1 MYPTNRWGD
10 KMEDKL
16 VTWIKKDGI
25 CTITMNS
32 PKTLNALS
40 SVLTANLEEAFE
52 DCFDETVRAVV
63 LTGNGKAFCA
73 GGDLQGMLDMG
84 APKWLQQVPKKLAV
98 VISTIREL
106 PKPVIA
112 AVNGPAMG
120 VGMSVAMAC
129 DLRIASDKATFVQAY
144 TSVGLSPDGAWT
156 LTVPRIIGL
165 SKAMEMLLLDKPVNA
180 EEALRT
186 GMISMVVPADSFIEE
201 TDKLAAKL
209 ASGPTLAFARGKQL
223 INRSLL
229 RELECQM
236 ENERLSIM
244 AGGASNDF
252 IEGTD
257 AVFKK
262 RKPEFNGR

>member
-1 MYPTNRWGD
+1 
-10 KMEDKL
+10 MEERL
-16 VTWIKKDGI
+16 VTWIKKEGV

-40 SVLTANLEEAFE
+40 SGLTAGLEEAFE
-52 DCFDETVRAVV
+52 DCFDESIRAVV

-73 GGDLQGMLDMG
+73 GGDLQGMLEMG
-84 APKWLQQVPKKLAV
+84 APLWLQQVPKKLAV

-129 DLRIASDKATFVQAY
+129 DLRIASDKASFVQAY
-144 TSVGLSPDGAWT
+144 TSVGLSPDGAWS
-156 LTVPRIIGL
+156 LTVPRIVGL
-165 SKAMEMLLLDKPVNA
+165 SKAMEMLLLDTPVKA
-180 EEALRT
+180 DEALRL
-186 GMISMVVPADSFIEE
+186 GMVSMIVPAESFAGE
-201 TDKLAAKL
+201 TEKLALKL

-229 RELECQM
+229 GTIECQM
-236 ENERLSIM
+236 ELERQTIM
-244 AGGASNDF
+244 AGGASADF
-252 IEGTD
+252 AEGAD
-257 AVFKK
+257 SVFKK
-262 RKPEFNGR
+262 RKPQFTGR

>member
-1 MYPTNRWGD
+1 
-10 KMEDKL
+10 MEEKL
-16 VTWIKKDGI
+16 ATWIKQDGV

-40 SVLTANLEEAFE
+40 SGLTAALEEAFE
-52 DCFDETVRAVV
+52 DCFDNAVRAVV

-73 GGDLQGMLDMG
+73 GGDLQGMLETG
-84 APKWLQQVPKKLAV
+84 AVKWLQQVPKKLAV
-98 VISTIREL
+98 VITAIREL

-129 DLRIASDKATFVQAY
+129 DLRVASDKASFVQSY

-156 LTVPRIIGL
+156 LTVPRAIGI
-165 SKAMEMLLLDKPVNA
+165 SKAMEMLLLDTPLNA
-180 EEALRT
+180 EEAMRL
-186 GMISMVVPADSFIEE
+186 GMVSRVFSSETFTEE
-201 TDKLAAKL
+201 TDKLARKL
-209 ASGPTLAFARGKQL
+209 AAGPTLAYARGKEL

-229 RELECQM
+229 GTLECQM
-236 ENERLSIM
+236 ELERRTIM
-244 AGGASNDF
+244 AGGGSQDF
-252 IEGTD
+252 AEGAD

-262 RKPEFNGR
+262 RRPEFKGR

>member
-1 MYPTNRWGD
+1 
-10 KMEDKL
+10 MEEKQ
-16 VTWIKKDGI
+16 VSWIKKEGI

-40 SVLTANLEEAFE
+40 SSLTAGLEEAFE
-52 DCFDETVRAVV
+52 DCFDESIRAVV
-63 LTGNGKAFCA
+63 LTGSGKAFCA
-73 GGDLQGMLDMG
+73 GGDLQGMLEMG

-98 VISTIREL
+98 VISAIREL

-129 DLRIASDKATFVQAY
+129 DLRIASDKASFVQAY
-144 TSVGLSPDGAWT
+144 TSVGLSPDGAWS
-156 LTVPRIIGL
+156 LTVPRIVGL

-180 EEALRT
+180 EEALKS
-186 GMISMVVPADSFIEE
+186 GMVSIVVPSESFEEE
-201 TDKLAAKL
+201 TAKLARKL

-236 ENERLSIM
+236 ENERLNIM
-244 AGGASNDF
+244 AGGGSADF
-252 IEGTD
+252 AEGVD

-262 RKPEFNGR
+262 RKPEFSGR

>member
-1 MYPTNRWGD
+1 
-10 KMEDKL
+10 MEEKQAS
-16 VTWIKKDGI
+16 WIKKDGI

-40 SVLTANLEEAFE
+40 ENLTTCLEEAFE
-52 DCFDETVRAVV
+52 DCFDESIRAVV
-63 LTGNGKAFCA
+63 LTGSGKAFCA
-73 GGDLQGMLDMG
+73 GGDLQGMLEMG

-98 VISTIREL
+98 VISAIRSL

-129 DLRIASDKATFVQAY
+129 DLRIASDRASFVQSY
-144 TSVGLSPDGAWT
+144 TSVGLSPDGAWS

-165 SKAMEMLLLDKPVNA
+165 SKAMEMLLLDTPVKA
-180 EEALRT
+180 EEALRL
-186 GMISMVVPADSFIEE
+186 GMVSMVVTAESFLEE
-201 TDKLAAKL
+201 TEKLAMKLAA
-209 ASGPTLAFARGKQL
+209 GPTMAFARGKQL

-236 ENERLSIM
+236 ENERQSIM
-244 AGGASNDF
+244 AGGASADF
-252 IEGTD
+252 AEGAD

-262 RKPEFNGR
+262 RKPEFTGR

>member
-1 MYPTNRWGD
+1 
-10 KMEDKL
+10 MEEKQAS
-16 VTWIKKDGI
+16 WIKKDGV

-40 SVLTANLEEAFE
+40 DNLTSCLEEAFE
-52 DCFDETVRAVV
+52 DCFDEKIRAVV
-63 LTGNGKAFCA
+63 LTGSGKAFCA
-73 GGDLQGMLDMG
+73 GGDLQGMLEMG

-98 VISTIREL
+98 VISAIRAL

-129 DLRIASDKATFVQAY
+129 DLRIASEKASFIQSY
-144 TSVGLSPDGAWT
+144 TSVGLTPDGAWS
-156 LTVPRIIGL
+156 LTVPRIVGL
-165 SKAMEMLLLDKPVNA
+165 SKAMEMLLLDTPVKA
-180 EEALRT
+180 EEALRL
-186 GMISMVVPADSFIEE
+186 GMVSMVVSAESFAEE
-201 TDKLAAKL
+201 TEKLAAKL
-209 ASGPTLAFARGKQL
+209 AAGPTMAFARGKHL

-236 ENERLSIM
+236 ENERQSIM
-244 AGGASNDF
+244 AGGASADF
-252 IEGTD
+252 AEGAD

-262 RKPEFNGR
+262 RKPEFSGR

>member
-1 MYPTNRWGD
+1 
-10 KMEDKL
+10 MEEQL

-40 SVLTANLEEAFE
+40 SGLTAGLEEAFE
-52 DCFDETVRAVV
+52 ECFDETVRTVV
-63 LTGNGKAFCA
+63 LTANGKAFCA
-73 GGDLQGMLDMG
+73 GGDLQGMLEMG
-84 APKWLQQVPKKLAV
+84 APKWLQQVPKRLAV

-144 TSVGLSPDGAWT
+144 TSVGLSPDGAWS
-156 LTVPRIIGL
+156 LTVPRIVGL

-180 EEALRT
+180 EEALRL
-186 GMISMVVPADSFIEE
+186 GLVSMVFAADSFVEE
-201 TDKLAAKL
+201 TDKLAKKL
-209 ASGPTLAFARGKQL
+209 ASGPTSAFARGKQL
-223 INRSLL
+223 INKSLL

-236 ENERLSIM
+236 ENERINIM
-244 AGGASNDF
+244 AGGASSDF
-252 IEGTD
+252 KEGVD

-262 RKPEFNGR
+262 RKPEFTGK

>member
-1 MYPTNRWGD
+1 MD
-10 KMEDKL
+10 
-16 VTWIKKDGI
+16 KKDGI

-40 SVLTANLEEAFE
+40 ENLTTCLEEAFE
-52 DCFDETVRAVV
+52 DCFDESIRAVV
-63 LTGNGKAFCA
+63 LTGSGKAFCA
-73 GGDLQGMLDMG
+73 GGDLQGMLEMG

-98 VISTIREL
+98 VISAIRAL

-129 DLRIASDKATFVQAY
+129 DLRIASDRASFVQSY
-144 TSVGLSPDGAWT
+144 TSVGLSPDGAWS

-165 SKAMEMLLLDKPVNA
+165 SKAMEMLLLDTPVKA
-180 EEALRT
+180 EEALRL
-186 GMISMVVPADSFIEE
+186 GMVSMVVTAESFLEE
-201 TDKLAAKL
+201 TEKLAMKLAA
-209 ASGPTLAFARGKQL
+209 GPTMAFARGKQL

-236 ENERLSIM
+236 ENERQSIM
-244 AGGASNDF
+244 AGGASADF
-252 IEGTD
+252 AEGAD

-262 RKPEFNGR
+262 RKPEFTGR

>member
-1 MYPTNRWGD
+1 
-10 KMEDKL
+10 MEEKL
-16 VTWIKKDGI
+16 ATWEKKDGI
-25 CTITMNS
+25 CTITMNA
-32 PKTLNALS
+32 PKMLNALS
-40 SVLTANLEEAFE
+40 SGLTACLEEAFE
-52 DCFDETVRAVV
+52 DCFDDSVRAVV

-84 APKWLQQVPKKLAV
+84 PAKWLQQVPKKLAV

-144 TSVGLSPDGAWT
+144 TSVGLSPDGAWS

-165 SKAMEMLLLDKPVNA
+165 SKAMEMLLLDKPVAA
-180 EEALRT
+180 EEALRL
-186 GMISMVVPADSFIEE
+186 GMISMVVPVESFAEE
-201 TDKLAAKL
+201 TEKLAKKI

-244 AGGASNDF
+244 AGGASADF
-252 IEGTD
+252 AEGAD

-262 RKPEFNGR
+262 RKPEFTGK

>member
-1 MYPTNRWGD
+1 
-10 KMEDKL
+10 MEEKL
-16 VTWIKKDGI
+16 ASWIKKDGI

-40 SVLTANLEEAFE
+40 SGLTAALEEAFE
-52 DCFDETVRAVV
+52 DCFDETIRAVV
-63 LTGNGKAFCA
+63 LTGSGKAFCA
-73 GGDLQGMLDMG
+73 GGDLQGMLEMG
-84 APKWLQQVPKKLAV
+84 AQKWLQQVPKKLAV
-98 VISTIREL
+98 VISAIREL

-129 DLRIASDKATFVQAY
+129 DLRIASDRASFVQAY
-144 TSVGLSPDGAWT
+144 TSVGLSPDGAWS

-165 SKAMEMLLLDKPVNA
+165 SKAMEMLLLDKPVAA
-180 EEALRT
+180 EEALRL
-186 GMISMVVPADSFIEE
+186 GMISMVVPVESFAEE
-201 TDKLAAKL
+201 TEKLAKKI

-244 AGGASNDF
+244 AGGASADF
-252 IEGTD
+252 AEGAD

-262 RKPEFNGR
+262 RKPDFRGK